1 MMKRLSLAGS
11 SGRSA
16 VSGIP
21 QLGLQLRNTSSSEPM
36 LQQSLMYYAL
46 VLHLVLLAVV

>member
-1 MMKRLSLAGS
+1 MMKRLSLSGS
-11 SGRSA
+11 SGCSA

-21 QLGLQLRNTSSSEPM
+21 QLGLELRNTGSSEPT
-36 LQQSLMYYAL
+36 LQQALMYYAL